1 MIYSI
6 SIKRKVSIGICNY
19 FYSLEKYNVYLM
31 IFIYYYFYIFEIV
44 QGYLYLIFHIFILF
58 YINLFYIF

>member
-19 FYSLEKYNVYLM
+19 LNTIEKYNVYLM

-44 QGYLYLIFHIFILF
+44 QGYLYLIFHILILF

>member
-6 SIKRKVSIGICNY
+6 SINRKVSIGICTY

-31 IFIYYYFYIFEIV
+31 IYYFYIFEIV
-44 QGYLYLIFHIFILF
+44 QGYLYLIFHILILF
-58 YINLFYIF
+58 YTNLFYIF